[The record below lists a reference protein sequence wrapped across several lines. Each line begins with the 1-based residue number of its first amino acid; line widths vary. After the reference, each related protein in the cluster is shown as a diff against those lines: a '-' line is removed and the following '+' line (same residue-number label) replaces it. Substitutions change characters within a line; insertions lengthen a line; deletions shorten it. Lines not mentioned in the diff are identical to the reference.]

1 MVDETA
7 RLRSK
12 PRPGAIL
19 SVKGMFRQQRLK
31 PLWLAVSSRVKLQPK
46 WRMLEIKV
54 ILCPVD
60 FSEFSLRAYRHALSV
75 ALHYRAKLVA
85 LHIVELWRYPSL
97 SFVPSGKLYDET
109 CQAFCKQGEQELQ
122 EFVRSSTADE
132 HLPELVVELGNAAD
146 TILTFAARLRA
157 DTVVMGT
164 HGRRGYDRLMLGSVA
179 ERVMRK
185 APCPVLI
192 VNKPPND
199 LSAATNAGSGEH
211 HLHRILFCTDFSANS
226 ERALNY
232 AISAT
237 TEYDAELTLLHVLEE
252 KPARTDQAIAAAM
265 QQLERLIP
273 AEVHK
278 SLNTRFAV
286 RVGKAY
292 EQIVQFAKEAHPDII
307 AMGVR
312 GRDSLDLAVFGS
324 TTHRVIQLGPCPVLA
339 VHI

>member
-1 MVDETA
+1 
-7 RLRSK
+7 
-12 PRPGAIL
+12 
-19 SVKGMFRQQRLK
+19 
-31 PLWLAVSSRVKLQPK
+31 
-46 WRMLEIKV
+46 MLEINL

-60 FSEFSLRAYRHALSV
+60 FSEFSVRAYRHALSV
-75 ALHYRAKLVA
+75 AQHYRAKLVA
-85 LHIVELWRYPSL
+85 LHVVELWRYPSL
-97 SFVPSGKLYDET
+97 SYVPSGKAYDES

-122 EFVRSSTADE
+122 EFVRSSTPGG
-132 HLPELVVELGNAAD
+132 HLPELVVEQGNAAD

-157 DTVVMGT
+157 DGIVMGT

-179 ERVMRK
+179 ERVMRN

-192 VNKPPND
+192 VNKPPD
-199 LSAATNAGSGEH
+199 DFSAAGSRGDREH
-211 HLHRILFCTDFSANS
+211 RLHRILFCTDFSANS

-252 KPARTDQAIAAAM
+252 KPAKTDQAIAAAT

-278 SLNTRFAV
+278 SLNTRLAV
-286 RVGKAY
+286 RVGKPF
-292 EQIVQFAKEAHPDII
+292 EQIIQFAKETHPDIV

-312 GRDSLDLAVFGS
+312 GRGSLDLAVFGS
-324 TTHRVIQLGPCPVLA
+324 TTYRVIQLGPCPVLA